1 MLKLNSFYGRET
13 SNLEF
18 KEFCLKYNKNELLTK
33 DLIIDMIE
41 KNYIHHDSIQFL
53 IRYNLKE
60 YIKYLIPKYTTC
72 FGNASMNGNI
82 VLGVNDYGEITGIPI
97 HQSMNINHIQQN
109 LKNTIKNTIKQ
120 NLKCKTKNLEK
131 YINIQFQK
139 LKIDENILS
148 HNDEINE
155 IYEHY
160 CNREI
165 ENNNIIQKFYEEKAL
180 WLIELNQYCTKLVTI
195 INTRKTRNELI
206 DYILK
211 YNTNKDNTQKLV
223 NILKTNKIINVPI
236 GIDIAYIKEDK
247 TSMIYWLTEYK
258 DAMMKMMLD
267 KKPQKPT
274 NILYVN
280 FYSKFLR
287 LTTLTK
293 RLINAEYDFYILN
306 ISFNLKDIDND
317 EFIYKSYKNN
327 KWIHRYRTIIDG
339 NPCCL

>member
-1 MLKLNSFYGRET
+1 MFKLNSFYGRET

-33 DLIIDMIE
+33 DLIIQMIE
-41 KNYIHHDSIQFL
+41 QNYIDECVPYL
-53 IRYNLKE
+53 IKYNLKE

-72 FGNASMNGNI
+72 FGNASINGEI

-97 HQSMNINHIQQN
+97 HKSMNIKHIEDN
-109 LKNTIKNTIKQ
+109 LNQTIKNTIKQ
-120 NLKCKTKNLEK
+120 NLKCKTQNLEK

-139 LKIDENILS
+139 LIIDNNILS

-155 IYEHY
+155 IYENY

-180 WLIELNQYCTKLVTI
+180 WLSELNQYCTKLYTI

-206 DYILK
+206 NYILK
-211 YNTNKDNTQKLV
+211 YNNNIENKEKLT
-223 NILKTNKIINVPI
+223 NILKTNKIINVPF
-236 GIDIAYIKEDK
+236 GMDIAYIKEDK
-247 TSMIYWLTEYK
+247 TNIIYWLTEYK

-274 NILYVN
+274 NIFYVN

-293 RLINAEYDFYILN
+293 RLINANYDFYILN
-306 ISFNLKDIDND
+306 IKFNLENLKDD
-317 EFIYKSYKNN
+317 FIYKSSKNN
-327 KWIHRYRTIIDG
+327 KWIHRCRTIIDG

>member
-1 MLKLNSFYGRET
+1 MFKLNSFYGRET
-13 SNLEF
+13 TNLEF

-41 KNYIHHDSIQFL
+41 NNYIHESIQFL
-53 IRYNLKE
+53 IKYNLKE

-72 FGNASMNGNI
+72 FGNASLNGKI
-82 VLGVNDYGEITGIPI
+82 ILGVNDYGEITGIPI
-97 HQSMNINHIQQN
+97 HKTMNIKHIEQN
-109 LKNTIKNTIKQ
+109 LKNIIKNTIKK
-120 NLKCKTKNLEK
+120 NLKCNTPDLEK
-131 YINIQFQK
+131 YITIDFK
-139 LKIDENILS
+139 KITIDINILS
-148 HNDEINE
+148 NDDEINE

-160 CNREI
+160 CDRVI
-165 ENNNIIQKFYEEKAL
+165 KNNNIIQKFYEEKAL

-206 DYILK
+206 DYIVK
-211 YNTNKDNTQKLV
+211 YNKNKKNKEYLIS
-223 NILKTNKIINVPI
+223 ILKTNKIINVPM
-236 GIDIAYIKEDK
+236 GIDIALIKEDN

-274 NILYVN
+274 NILEIN

-293 RLINAEYDFYILN
+293 RLINADYDFYILN
-306 ISFNLKDIDND
+306 INFNLKDLND
-317 EFIYKSYKNN
+317 EFIYKSYKNH
-327 KWIHRYRTIIDG
+327 KWIHRCRTIING
-339 NPCCL
+339 NPCCY